1 MGQQGRT
8 QSTFF
13 LKSIDINQ
21 IWCYTSTMTATP
33 LRDDLMV
40 QEQLPAQDKFIRAWQ
55 HMVAVI
61 MLNQTGRKPVKQVLP
76 LFLDKWPTPSEFT
89 FAPEQAVKDV
99 IWSLGMMNVRY
110 TRLRRMTQDYL
121 TWDRKDATML
131 YGIGQYG
138 SESYRIF
145 FNKERFEPKDK
156 ELKRYLGY

>member
-1 MGQQGRT
+1 
-8 QSTFF
+8 
-13 LKSIDINQ
+13 
-21 IWCYTSTMTATP
+21 MTVIP

-40 QEQLPAQDKFIRAWQ
+40 QEQLPAKNSYIRAWQ

-76 LFLDKWPTPSEFT
+76 LFLDKWPTPYEFT
-89 FAPEQAVKDV
+89 FALEQEVKDV

-131 YGIGQYG
+131 YGIGEYG
-138 SESYRIF
+138 SQSYRIF
-145 FNKERFEPKDK
+145 FNNERFEPKDK
-156 ELKRYLGY
+156 ELRKHLGY

>member
-1 MGQQGRT
+1 
-8 QSTFF
+8 
-13 LKSIDINQ
+13 
-21 IWCYTSTMTATP
+21 MTVIP

-40 QEQLPAQDKFIRAWQ
+40 QQQLPAENPYIRAWQ

-76 LFLDKWPTPSEFT
+76 LFLSKWPTPYEFT
-89 FAPEQAVKDV
+89 FALEQDIKDV

-110 TRLRRMTQDYL
+110 TRLKRMTQDYL

-145 FNKERFEPKDK
+145 FNNERFEPKDK
-156 ELKRYLGY
+156 ELRRYLGY

>member
-1 MGQQGRT
+1 M
-8 QSTFF
+8 
-13 LKSIDINQ
+13 KII
-21 IWCYTSTMTATP
+21 P

-40 QEQLPAQDKFIRAWQ
+40 QEQLPATNLFIRGWQ

-76 LFLDKWPTPSEFT
+76 LFLSKWATPTDFVI
-89 FAPEQAVKDV
+89 APEQAVKDV

-110 TRLRRMTQDYL
+110 TRLVRMTQDYL
-121 TWDRKDATML
+121 TWNMKDATML

-156 ELKRYLGY
+156 ELRRYLGY

>member
-1 MGQQGRT
+1 M
-8 QSTFF
+8 
-13 LKSIDINQ
+13 KI
-21 IWCYTSTMTATP
+21 TP

-40 QEQLPAQDKFIRAWQ
+40 QEQLPATNLYIRTWQ

-76 LFLDKWPTPSEFT
+76 LFLDKWPTPYEFT
-89 FAPEQAVKDV
+89 FALEQEVKDV
-99 IWSLGMMNVRY
+99 IWSLGMMNIRY
-110 TRLRRMTQDYL
+110 TRLKRMTQDYL

-145 FNKERFEPKDK
+145 FNNERFEPKDK
-156 ELKRYLGY
+156 ELRKYLGY

>member
-1 MGQQGRT
+1 
-8 QSTFF
+8 
-13 LKSIDINQ
+13 
-21 IWCYTSTMTATP
+21 MTVTP

-40 QEQLPAQDKFIRAWQ
+40 QEQLPATNLFIRGWQ

-76 LFLDKWPTPSEFT
+76 LFLSKWATPTDFVI
-89 FAPEQAVKDV
+89 APEQAVKDV

-110 TRLRRMTQDYL
+110 TRLKRMTQDYL

-131 YGIGQYG
+131 YGIGEYG

-145 FNKERFEPKDK
+145 VNNERFEPKDK
-156 ELKRYLGY
+156 ELRRYLGY

>member
-1 MGQQGRT
+1 
-8 QSTFF
+8 
-13 LKSIDINQ
+13 
-21 IWCYTSTMTATP
+21 MTVNP

-40 QEQLPAQDKFIRAWQ
+40 QEQLPAQDHFTRAWQ

-76 LFLDKWPTPSEFT
+76 LFLSKWPTPYEFT

-110 TRLRRMTQDYL
+110 TRLVRMTQDYL

-131 YGIGQYG
+131 YGIGEYG
-138 SESYRIF
+138 SQSYRIF
-145 FNKERFEPKDK
+145 FKNERFEPKDK
-156 ELKRYLGY
+156 ELRRYLGY